1 AGVVALF
8 WLGRTGSVTPG
19 IGLQPLIVAFVA
31 TVLGGMNSLVGAVVG
46 GYALA
51 FITVMIHTFLPAGY
65 PAYRQAFTFSLV
77 IVILTLRP
85 EGLVRRRGEGCCK
98 IPRRPRGSASRPS
111 SRAQACS

>member
-1 AGVVALF
+1 MLGIPANMIISAAFAISGFLAGVVALF

-51 FITVMIHTFLPAGY
+51 FITVMINTFLPAGY
-65 PAYRQAFTFSLV
+65 TDYRQAFTFALV

-85 EGLVRRRGEGCCK
+85 EGLVRKR
-98 IPRRPRGSASRPS
+98 
-111 SRAQACS
+111 